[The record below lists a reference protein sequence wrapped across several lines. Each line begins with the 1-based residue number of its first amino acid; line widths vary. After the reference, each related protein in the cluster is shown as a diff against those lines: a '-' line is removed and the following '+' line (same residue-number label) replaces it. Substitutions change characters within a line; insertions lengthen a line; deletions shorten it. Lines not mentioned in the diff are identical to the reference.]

1 MENVVVGLRAGL
13 SNGLQVGRLWTQGHI
28 LWPPVVCVKLGW
40 GAAGLLTRTLP
51 GPALVLQ
58 MLR

>member
-1 MENVVVGLRAGL
+1 MVVGLRAGL

-28 LWPPVVCVKLGW
+28 LWPPVACVKLGG
-40 GAAGLLTRTLP
+40 GAAGLLTHTLP